1 MLEHPKPPLL
11 PDNPLS
17 TEVTDRPRVRRFP
30 IEPIEVST
38 RSSHGGK
45 TKILLQESSEK
56 KALPSVTKRK
66 YLPIPILTTFHS
78 NRARRNDKT
87 LATTSRSKPASPPK
101 GKTSP
106 SKLKITRKFVPDLIE
121 TNRRSK
127 RFGDSKP
134 AILPTDKTDLTP
146 GVPNI
151 YTSSKTLRVRDT
163 LKVPSDHDRKE
174 SSLHQLPYKP
184 RRQRSVRPH
193 NNTRCPTRIS
203 TRQSSFTSVLESIS
217 SSGSESPSPPTK
229 SQSYQKSVSAQNVA
243 SENAFQLSRTRESCD
258 ERFSGYILA
267 LAAKSARKQLMEKAL
282 LLAAYPNE
290 SDHQNVEHFYDRE
303 VETASENDS
312 PRIVDDMDIEI
323 DDDTSDS
330 SNKSRRRFIRRRS
343 SDSLYAIREMQVH
356 KDRQVKLRK
365 EQAAK
370 SRLGMDGASSNHGV
384 FRGRIKKSHA
394 SLDKDIMEKEL
405 LNMRNAA
412 SPPMLGTGLK
422 FRRCSSPKPMKFEI
436 DQKSDLKLNRSSTGG
451 GLWGGYC
458 VADNSKDQKTQNEE
472 KVSPLIHT
480 PWSGKSF
487 GYALE
492 ESLAEQSLA
501 EQSLYLVKSNSRA
514 SNNDKN
520 FGTHDEFIKQREPT
534 NSVLIESEKY
544 SEEFDDKF
552 VTQVYNYLSLG
563 YPSLAWQF
571 DEELSRISKISVD
584 ELRRNDESDIKGH
597 IGLRAMSFREG
608 ETTAHPKKIESQ
620 DKDKSQSCTR
630 WRALKIYI
638 QEWSR
643 QNPSLDQAALG
654 PCSWGV
660 GARKGSWAF

>member
-1 MLEHPKPPLL
+1 MLEHPKPPPPLTE
-11 PDNPLS
+11 NPLS
-17 TEVTDRPRVRRFP
+17 AEATDRPKVRRFP

-38 RSSHGGK
+38 RSSHDGK
-45 TKILLQESSEK
+45 TRTLLQESNEK
-56 KALPSVTKRK
+56 KALPSSTSRK

-78 NRARRNDKT
+78 NRPRKDDKT
-87 LATTSRSKPASPPK
+87 SATSSRSKLATLSK
-101 GKTSP
+101 GKISP
-106 SKLKITRKFVPDLIE
+106 SKTKPPRKFVPDLIE

-127 RFGDSKP
+127 KFGDPKP

-151 YTSSKTLRVRDT
+151 YTTSQIPRERETLN
-163 LKVPSDHDRKE
+163 VPYELDVKKHSIR
-174 SSLHQLPYKP
+174 QLPHKP

-193 NNTRCPTRIS
+193 NNTRCPSRIS

-217 SSGSESPSPPTK
+217 SSGSCSPTSPSK
-229 SQSYQKSVSAQNVA
+229 SQSYQQSLSAQNVA

-267 LAAKSARKQLMEKAL
+267 LAAKTARKQLMEKAL

-312 PRIVDDMDIEI
+312 PGIVGNLNTEM
-323 DDDTSDS
+323 DDDTSDG
-330 SNKSRRRFIRRRS
+330 SNKFRERFIRRRS

-356 KDRQVKLRK
+356 KDRQVNLRK

-370 SRLGMDGASSNHGV
+370 TRLGMDGASSNHGP

-394 SLDKDIMEKEL
+394 SLNKDAVEKEL
-405 LNMRNAA
+405 QNMQSAA

-422 FRRCSSPKPMKFEI
+422 FRRCSSPSPMKFEI
-436 DQKSDLKLNRSSTGG
+436 DQKSDLKFNRSNTGG

-458 VADNSKDQKTQNEE
+458 VADDSKDKVTQDEG
-472 KVSPLIHT
+472 KRSPLIHT

-487 GYALE
+487 GHALE
-492 ESLAEQSLA
+492 ESLAEQSL
-501 EQSLYLVKSNSRA
+501 YLVDSNSRT
-514 SNNDKN
+514 SNNDN
-520 FGTHDEFIKQREPT
+520 IFGAHHKIIKQQESKV
-534 NSVLIESEKY
+534 SVLIESEKY
-544 SEEFDDKF
+544 YEEFDDKF

-571 DEELSRISKISVD
+571 DEELSRISKIPVD
-584 ELRRNDESDIKGH
+584 ELRRNDEFDIKGH
-597 IGLRAMSFREG
+597 IGLRAMSFRED
-608 ETTAHPKKIESQ
+608 ETTAQTEKIESQ

-630 WRALKIYI
+630 WRALKLYV

-660 GARKGSWAF
+660 RARKGSWAF